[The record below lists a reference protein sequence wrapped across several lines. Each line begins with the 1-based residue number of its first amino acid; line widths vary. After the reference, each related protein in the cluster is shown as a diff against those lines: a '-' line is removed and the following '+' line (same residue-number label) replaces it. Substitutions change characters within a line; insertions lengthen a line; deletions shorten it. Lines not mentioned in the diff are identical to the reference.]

1 MNKNW
6 LNLMIK
12 NLSFIVFLAM
22 LGMIYITNVH
32 LAERK
37 MIRIERMEK
46 ELEILRYKYVDVKQ
60 SLLYTSAPSII
71 EKKVSDKGLRQTV
84 RAPMVLEKEKVK

>member
-6 LNLMIK
+6 LNLLIK
-12 NLSFIVFLAM
+12 NLSFIVFIAFLCV
-22 LGMIYITNVH
+22 LYITNVH

-37 MIRIERMEK
+37 MIKIEKMEK
-46 ELEILRYKYVDVKQ
+46 EVETLRYKYMDVKQ

-71 EKKVSDKGLRQTV
+71 EKKVLDKGLKQTTK
-84 RAPMVLEKEKVK
+84 APQVLKNEKN

>member
-6 LNLMIK
+6 LNLLIK
-12 NLSFIVFLAM
+12 NLSFIVFMAFLCV
-22 LGMIYITNVH
+22 LYITNVH

-37 MIRIERMEK
+37 MIRIEKMEK
-46 ELEILRYKYVDVKQ
+46 EVETLRYKYMDVKQ

-71 EKKVSDKGLRQTV
+71 EKRVQDKGLKQTTK
-84 RAPMVLEKEKVK
+84 APQVLKNEKN

>member
-6 LNLMIK
+6 LNIVIK
-12 NLSFIVFLAM
+12 NLSFIVFVAF
-22 LGMIYITNVH
+22 LGVIYITNVH

-37 MIRIERMEK
+37 MIKIEKMEK
-46 ELEILRYKYVDVKQ
+46 DVEALRYKYMDVKQ

-71 EKKVSDKGLRQTV
+71 EKRVVDKGLKQTT
-84 RAPMVLEKEKVK
+84 RAPQVLKNEKN